1 MTTMHVAS
9 TTLNLR
15 SEPGVKPGTVIA
27 TLGWSQPV
35 DVLADAVVPGWKQ
48 VKAGVNGAAAVGFAS
63 GKLLRAPLSPKKEAL
78 IAEAVAQWIRF
89 DRGKGKESVA
99 PYAGF
104 VGEMWQALGTDL
116 DGNDVGVPW
125 SAAFIS
131 FVVRRA
137 GYAGFRFAAA
147 HARYVN
153 DSIVKRE
160 TGQASP
166 FWGFRLQEHKPQLG
180 DMVCRWRGKKI
191 TYEDAARRD
200 GFTSHCDIV
209 VGVGDDHMATIG
221 GNVANSVSVTR
232 YRLDA
237 NGNLDS
243 SNNVF
248 AVLRNN
254 L

>member
-15 SEPGVKPGTVIA
+15 SEPGVKPGTIIA

-35 DVLADAVVPGWKQ
+35 DVLADAAVPGWKQ
-48 VKAGVNGAAAVGFAS
+48 VKAGVNGDATVGFAS
-63 GKLLRAPLSPKKEAL
+63 GKLLRAPASPEREAL
-78 IAEAVAQWIRF
+78 LAEAVTQWIRF
-89 DRGKGKESVA
+89 DRGKGRESVP
-99 PYAGF
+99 PYSGF
-104 VGEMWQALGTDL
+104 VGEMWQAIGMDL
-116 DGNDVGVPW
+116 DGKDAGVPW

-137 GYAGFRFAAA
+137 GYVGFRFAAA
-147 HARYVN
+147 HSRYIH

-160 TGQASP
+160 QGQASQ
-166 FWGFRLQEHKPQLG
+166 FWGFRLHEHKPQLG

-191 TYEDAARRD
+191 TYDDAARQ
-200 GFTSHCDIV
+200 GSFTSHCDIV
-209 VGVGDDHMATIG
+209 VGVGDDHVATIG

-243 SNNVF
+243 SGNVF
-248 AVLRNN
+248 AVRRNN